1 MLAARLD
8 SLIPELLPSAQASGG
23 YWTCGNVQGDPGGS
37 LYLHR
42 AGQKRGRWL
51 DTATGEF
58 GDLLDLVNAALFG
71 GQDLRRAMEWARD
84 WLRLDAE
91 RLAPALPPRAE
102 RPKSHE
108 VAGDEAKM
116 AAARNLWAAAQPIAE
131 TLGER
136 YFRGRD
142 ITIDL
147 SPTLRCHPA
156 LLHHATGVPL
166 PAVVAAISG
175 PAGKVTAVLR
185 TFLDLHGRKAP
196 VTDAKMSLGC
206 MLDGA
211 IRLAPAGEVLGLA
224 EGLET
229 ALSAQQLHRVPV
241 WACCGTRYDRVAVP
255 ETVRHLIIFGDNGEA
270 GRQAAERAKLTHA
283 KRGRRIELRFPA
295 FDLKDWNDVAQAM
308 AKGEAA

>member
-1 MLAARLD
+1 
-8 SLIPELLPSAQASGG
+8 
-23 YWTCGNVQGDPGGS
+23 
-37 LYLHR
+37 
-42 AGQKRGRWL
+42 
-51 DTATGEF
+51 
-58 GDLLDLVNAALFG
+58 
-71 GQDLRRAMEWARD
+71 
-84 WLRLDAE
+84 
-91 RLAPALPPRAE
+91 
-102 RPKSHE
+102 
-108 VAGDEAKM
+108 M
-116 AAARNLWAAAQPIAE
+116 AVARNLWAAAQPIAE
-131 TLGER
+131 TLGEQ

-142 ITIDL
+142 ITIAL
-147 SPTLRCHPA
+147 PPTLRYHPA

-255 ETVRHLIIFGDNGEA
+255 ETVRHLIIFGDNAKPATRPPRKE
-270 GRQAAERAKLTHA
+270 RSPTPSAADGLSC
-283 KRGRRIELRFPA
+283 
-295 FDLKDWNDVAQAM
+295 DAQPST
-308 AKGEAA
+308 